1 MRILQPWQIL
11 ANLGAK
17 IFKLELR
24 SARER

>member
-1 MRILQPWQIL
+1 VQNAYFAALVS
-11 ANLGAK
+11 LGAK

>member
-1 MRILQPWQIL
+1 VQNANFAAL

>member
-1 MRILQPWQIL
+1 VQDAHFAAL

>member
-1 MRILQPWQIL
+1 VQDAYFAAL
-11 ANLGAK
+11 ASLGAK